1 MNAISIPQMAKPI
14 VDDLQLIANNNL
26 CCACGQSG
34 VGGRKENQDTYGGV
48 GNADKVILTVCD
60 GMGGA
65 AGGQIASSIAVRE
78 IIAHLCT
85 IPAQEITVES
95 VRNAILLANKAI
107 YQHAAEVPQLRE
119 MGTTATVLVITQR
132 AAYVAH
138 VGDSRIYRIRKGKK
152 TFRTFDHSRVFEMVE
167 QGILTEEQAR
177 QSSFSNIITRALGI
191 RPTVEVD
198 VAEIPYKKGD
208 RFFLCCDGIWN
219 TEPEPDIIKLFAIKD
234 TPQNVVTQITA
245 TVNDKGIE
253 RGCEHDNLTIIMA
266 EMKQSSEYQ
275 HSMFHNTSR
284 RLSAFCKRLKS
295 KTEKYSDHNSP
306 LK

>member
-1 MNAISIPQMAKPI
+1 MPKPV
-14 VDDLQLIANNNL
+14 VDDLKIIADNNL

-34 VGGRKENQDTYGGV
+34 IGGRKENQDTYGGV
-48 GNADKVILTVCD
+48 GNPDKVILTVCD

-65 AGGQIASSIAVRE
+65 AGGQTASGIAVRE
-78 IIAHLCT
+78 IIAHLCM

-95 VRNAILLANKAI
+95 VKEAIQQANEAI

-119 MGTTATVLVITQR
+119 MGTTATVLVITQK
-132 AAYVAH
+132 AAFVAH

-152 TFRTFDHSRVFEMVE
+152 AFRTFDHSKVFEMVQ
-167 QGILTEEQAR
+167 QGIITEEQAR

-191 RPTVEVD
+191 RPTVEPD
-198 VAEIPYKKGD
+198 AAEIPYKKGD
-208 RFFLCCDGIWN
+208 RFILCCDGIWN

-234 TPQNVVTQITA
+234 STQNVVKHVTA

-266 EMKQSSEYQ
+266 EMKQNSELQ
-275 HSMFHNTSR
+275 QSMLHHTAQ
-284 RLSAFCKRLKS
+284 RLSAFCKRLKG
-295 KTEKYSDHNSP
+295 KNRK
-306 LK
+306 